1 MEYRVLGEGGPKVSA
16 VCLGTMTFGQ
26 QNDAAQAHSQLDYAL
41 EHGINF
47 IDTAEMYAV
56 PPRAETYGA
65 TETIVGNWLARQAR
79 ERIVLAT
86 KVAGPARSLDWIR
99 GGPVALDRDNIR
111 AAVEGSL
118 RRLKTDYIDLYQLHW
133 PERNQPM
140 FGQWQYD
147 PAKERPC
154 TPIRAQ
160 LEALAELVAEG
171 KIRYIGL
178 SNEHPWGVMQFVR
191 LAEEHGLP
199 RVVSIQ
205 NAYNL
210 LNRVFE
216 YGLAEVCHRERVS
229 LLAYSPLAFGHLTG
243 KYLENPAAA
252 GRLNEFENFGQ
263 RYAKPGVEPA
273 VQAYAA
279 LARSRGISLTRL
291 ALSFV
296 YHRGCVT
303 STIIGATSMAQLE
316 ENLAAWAYRPD
327 SDLLAQI
334 DDIHLRCANP
344 AP

>member
-26 QNDAAQAHSQLDYAL
+26 QNSEAEAHSQLDCAL
-41 EHGINF
+41 ERGINF

-65 TETIVGNWLARQAR
+65 TETIVGNWLVRQAR

-99 GGPVALDRDNIR
+99 GGPPALDRENIR

-147 PAKERPC
+147 PAKERAC

-160 LEALAELVAEG
+160 LDALAELVAEG
-171 KIRYIGL
+171 KVRHVGL

-191 LAEEHGLP
+191 LAEEHGLT
-199 RVVSIQ
+199 RVVSTQ

-216 YGLAEVCHRERVS
+216 YGLAEVCHREHVG
-229 LLAYSPLAFGHLTG
+229 LLAYSPLAFGHLSG
-243 KYLENPAAA
+243 KYLDNPGAP
-252 GRLNEFENFGQ
+252 GRLTAFENFGQ
-263 RYAKPGVEPA
+263 RYAKPGVRPA
-273 VQAYAA
+273 VEAYAA
-279 LARSRGISLTRL
+279 LARRRGLSLTRL
-291 ALSFV
+291 ALGFV
-296 YHRGCVT
+296 YHRGCVA
-303 STIIGATSMAQLE
+303 STIIGATSLAQLE
-316 ENLAAWAYRPD
+316 ENLAAWDARPD
-327 SDLLAQI
+327 EELLAEI
-334 DDIHLRCANP
+334 DDIHLRCGNP

>member
-1 MEYRVLGEGGPKVSA
+1 MEYRVLGEDGPKVSA

-65 TETIVGNWLARQAR
+65 TETIVGTWLARQVR

-327 SDLLAQI
+327 SELLAQI